1 MNPNFFFFFY
11 DILSSV
17 RVVVSIP
24 SMKTVPVV
32 GRSNSPIMLSKVD
45 FPEPELPTINTNS
58 PFSIENETLS
68 NAFTLFSS
76 VP

>member
-1 MNPNFFFFFY
+1 M
-11 DILSSV
+11 LSS
-17 RVVVSIP
+17 
-24 SMKTVPVV
+24 
-32 GRSNSPIMLSKVD
+32 VD

>member
-1 MNPNFFFFFY
+1 MNPNFLFLN
-11 DILSSV
+11 DEILESV
-17 RVVVSIP
+17 RLVVSIP
-24 SMKTVPVV
+24 SMKTLPVV

-76 VP
+76 AP

>member
-1 MNPNFFFFFY
+1 MFN
-11 DILSSV
+11 
-17 RVVVSIP
+17 
-24 SMKTVPVV
+24 
-32 GRSNSPIMLSKVD
+32 KVD

-68 NAFTLFSS
+68 NALTLFSP